1 MPSTKPQAD
10 FTCLSPCKLNLFL
23 YITGRRPDGYHCLQT
38 LFALLDYGDEM
49 RFEPAGSG
57 LELCGSFDCPA
68 ADNLITHAHALLQRH
83 CGRRLGVRI
92 SVNKRIPAGAGL
104 GGGSS
109 NAATTL
115 LALSRLFSLNL
126 QQDELMHLGLQLG
139 ADVPLFVGGRCA
151 FACGIGE
158 ELQPLELDVRHFVV
172 AVPQVHVSTASVYAD
187 PLLRRDC
194 PQRTLTELLAMPF
207 ENVMQEVVVRRH
219 PEVGH
224 ALGQLLQY
232 APARMSGSGSACFA
246 VFEHRAPAEA
256 ALQAVARTMP
266 GTCFAARLVN
276 VSPVTQALQQL
287 PQHDSPWRQS

>member
-1 MPSTKPQAD
+1 MPSIKPRAA

-49 RFEPAGSG
+49 RFEAAPAG
-57 LELCGSFDCPA
+57 LELHGSFDCPP
-68 ADNLITHAHALLQRH
+68 ADNLITRAHALLQRH
-83 CGRRLGVRI
+83 CGRSLGVRI
-92 SVNKRIPAGAGL
+92 SVDKRIPAGAGL

-115 LALSRLFSLNL
+115 LVLSRLFSLNL
-126 QQDELMHLGLQLG
+126 PRDELMALGLQLG
-139 ADVPLFVGGRCA
+139 ADVPLFIGGRCA

-158 ELQPLELDVRHFVV
+158 ELLPLDLDERHFVV
-172 AVPQVHVSTASVYAD
+172 AVPQVHVTTAAVYAD

-194 PQRTLTELLAMPF
+194 PQRSLTELLAAPC

-232 APARMSGSGSACFA
+232 GPARMSGSGSACFA
-246 VFEHRAPAEA
+246 AFEHRAQADA
-256 ALQAVARTMP
+256 ALQAVARSVP
-266 GTCFAARLVN
+266 GTCFAASLIN
-276 VSPVTQALQQL
+276 ASPVMQALQQL
-287 PQHDSPWRQS
+287 PGGSPWGQS